1 MDLNEEELNIKR
13 SADIFARKNKKA
25 IALDATRVD
34 RFLPEEN
41 PVSVFMAGS
50 PGAGKT
56 ESSKNLIK
64 KFSKISGEILRIDPD
79 ELRCLIPGYDG
90 SNSYLFH
97 GAVSIL
103 VSYIHD
109 EALKNKQSFVFDGTF
124 SKIEMARENIE
135 RSLKR
140 NRFVQIFYVYQ
151 DPVQAWDFVKK
162 RELVEGRRIKKEHFI
177 SHYFAAR
184 DTVNV
189 LKKEFGTRIQVDL
202 LVKNIDGS
210 DQYYREN
217 IDIIDNYVE
226 ERYSVETLSTM
237 LQ

>member
-1 MDLNEEELNIKR
+1 VDLNEEELKIKR
-13 SADIFARKNKKA
+13 EADSFAATHKDP
-25 IALDATRVD
+25 IASEATNLNRY
-34 RFLPEEN
+34 LSEEN

-64 KFSKISGEILRIDPD
+64 KFSKNGDEILRIDPD
-79 ELRCLIPGYDG
+79 ELRCRIPGYVG
-90 SNSYLFH
+90 NNSYLFH

-103 VSYIHD
+103 VSRIHD
-109 EALKNKQSFVFDGTF
+109 LALKNKQSFVFDGTF
-124 SKIEMARENIE
+124 SKAEIARENIE

-151 DPVQAWDFVKK
+151 DPLQAWDFVKK
-162 RELVEGRRIKKEHFI
+162 REFVEGRGIKKEHFI
-177 SHYFAAR
+177 KHYFSAR
-184 DTVNV
+184 DTVNL
-189 LKKEFGTRIQVDL
+189 LKKEFGPKIQVDL

-217 IDIIDNYVE
+217 IDIVDNYVE
-226 ERYSVETLSTM
+226 ERYSVDTLEVM